1 MGSARKKANAI
12 WIQPGCAPTAGVQ
25 WTRTLTN
32 GSVESAFGQRQLKV
46 TGDDYQ
52 ISGGLG

>member
-1 MGSARKKANAI
+1 
-12 WIQPGCAPTAGVQ
+12 VQ